1 MLWFFEKQR
10 EKLHFEVRRQRDGH
24 DYELVITHPD
34 GREEIEQFSDPHAL
48 AERSKH
54 LQQYLAEDGWRT
66 PPRLTDRRAS
76 FRSPSP
82 DVKS

>member
-34 GREEIEQFSDPHAL
+34 GREEIESFSDPRAL
-48 AERSKH
+48 AERSKYLH
-54 LQQYLAEDGWRT
+54 QYLAEDGWRT
-66 PPRLTDRRAS
+66 PPRLTGRRAS
-76 FRSPSP
+76 LPSPSP
-82 DVKS
+82 DEES

>member
-24 DYELVITHPD
+24 DYELVITYPD
-34 GREEIEQFSDPHAL
+34 GREEIEKFSDPGEL

-54 LQQYLAEDGWRT
+54 LQQYLVDDGWRT
-66 PPRLTDRRAS
+66 PPLLTRGRAS
-76 FRSPSP
+76 LPSPSP
-82 DVKS
+82 DAES